1 MKTMKLW
8 QETLTN
14 LQTSRNFTFKRQPI
28 DIDIIVL
35 YYIVVPSQKQNI
47 FHFCYKIIIFCDQ
60 IQNKDTMIRYYE
72 FLFISV

>member
-28 DIDIIVL
+28 DIDILL
-35 YYIVVPSQKQNI
+35 YNYIVVPCLRNKTFSI
-47 FHFCYKIIIFCDQ
+47 FV
-60 IQNKDTMIRYYE
+60 T
-72 FLFISV
+72 

>member
-35 YYIVVPSQKQNI
+35 YYIVVPSQKQNKTFSI
-47 FHFCYKIIIFCDQ
+47 FVL
-60 IQNKDTMIRYYE
+60 R
-72 FLFISV
+72 